1 MGGLAAGFY
10 QVATGVFGECLSIV
24 FNYQLARGELV
35 YSQRQS
41 AVCLVHKKGSRADP
55 GNFRPISLMG
65 VDVKAL
71 PKTLTY
77 RLQLFLPK
85 LIHADQKAFV
95 KGRSI
100 HHHIRFLADLQDLV
114 TARDEEAYAMFLDFE
129 KAYDRVNWDY
139 VFQVLDRMGCGGA
152 FSDWV
157 KLLYTSPQAHL
168 LINGHIQPAICPTR
182 GVKQGDLLS
191 VLLFLM
197 VIEPLG
203 NLLRQHEEHGICLTE
218 DHTVPGLFFAD
229 DSTLLSGSVQGIQ
242 AQLDLVQE
250 YCDGSGTKLNLN
262 KCILMPLHRRRDSP
276 DIPGVKVLERGENV
290 KFLGLLFGQDTT
302 DDAIIEFLDRRFYEG
317 FLLWFR
323 RARTLRGR
331 LLIALTMVLSRLWHY
346 TVHVPVP
353 DRILIAKEFLYQP
366 RSEGGLRI
374 PSIDASPKRQKLQ
387 LLLQFVAASASTTRN
402 WTTAGRSL
410 LSLALPDWGP
420 WQPLDFLT
428 ISPLRHGALLKW
440 CVLSQWWRVVW
451 RLWYSLKWEVTWRDL
466 NPPTRLA
473 CLLRQPIWLHGASEF
488 QYVKATRADTSE
500 VQRRSFC
507 MVADSQ
513 RSYRQHVAN
522 AFQIRSLSDFLC
534 PDAYQQYK
542 WLRALHVEATQ
553 VFQRLLG
560 LCETDSVVP
569 TANNTEIP
577 RAPSQLLSIVWKPPT
592 PNKQHPIQLHHDRA
606 TADDIKRFV
615 RLCKR
620 LRKILLPVYG
630 DLQYRLAMR
639 LLPVRSRFSFLRE
652 AHPQIIYCIRD
663 GCSAV
668 ETERHLF
675 FECVLPSELWPVMVR
690 DWSSFF
696 TYTPKWIDIV
706 LGRRPTPTDAW
717 KEHVAMLGD
726 LWRIM
731 RAIVLHFVWT
741 VRNDCLFRQRTPTS
755 LLPALHVIYTTFS
768 AHVRSSMR
776 RAQSE
781 EGQAST

>member
-1 MGGLAAGFY
+1 
-10 QVATGVFGECLSIV
+10 
-24 FNYQLARGELV
+24 
-35 YSQRQS
+35 
-41 AVCLVHKKGSRADP
+41 
-55 GNFRPISLMG
+55 
-65 VDVKAL
+65 
-71 PKTLTY
+71 
-77 RLQLFLPK
+77 
-85 LIHADQKAFV
+85 
-95 KGRSI
+95 
-100 HHHIRFLADLQDLV
+100 
-114 TARDEEAYAMFLDFE
+114 MFLDFE

-139 VFQVLDRMGCGGA
+139 MFQVLDRMGCGGA

-157 KLLYTSPQAHL
+157 KLLYTGPQAHL

-182 GVKQGDLLS
+182 GVKQGDPLS
-191 VLLFLM
+191 ALLFLM

-229 DSTLLSGSVQGIQ
+229 DSTLLSSSIQGTQ
-242 AQLDLVQE
+242 AQLDLVQV
-250 YCDGSGTKLNLN
+250 YCDGSGAKLNLS
-262 KCILMPLHRRRDSP
+262 KCTLMPLHRRRDAP
-276 DIPGVKVLERGENV
+276 DIPGIKVLQRGENV

-353 DRILIAKEFLYQP
+353 DRIVKKWQSALNRFVLSRRYERNAKHVQLIAKEFLYQP
-366 RSEGGLRI
+366 RSEGGLHI
-374 PSIDASPKRQKLQ
+374 PSIDASLKRQKLQ
-387 LLLQFVAASASTTRN
+387 LLLQFVAASTSTTRN
-402 WTTAGRSL
+402 WTTTGRSL

-451 RLWYSLKWEVTWRDL
+451 RLWYSLKWEVTWHDL
-466 NPPTRLA
+466 IPPTRLA
-473 CLLRQPIWLHGASEF
+473 YLLRQPIWFHGASEF

-507 MVADSQ
+507 MVAEPQ

-534 PDAYQQYK
+534 PDGTWSDVDAFARSHIDYRYIVVPAYQQYK
-542 WLRALHVEATQ
+542 WLCTLHVEATQ
-553 VFQRLLG
+553 VFQRLLR
-560 LCETDSVVP
+560 LCETDSLVP
-569 TANNTEIP
+569 TANNTDIPQAPYVGVKMGERVHIVPSIP
-577 RAPSQLLSIVWKPPT
+577 RSQLLSIVWKPPT
-592 PNKQHPIQLHHDRA
+592 PNKPHPIQLHHDRA
-606 TADDIKRFV
+606 TADDIKKFV
-615 RLCKR
+615 RLCKH
-620 LRKILLPVYG
+620 LRKILLPVYE

-675 FECVLPSELWPVMVR
+675 FECVLPSELWPVMFR

-706 LGRRPTPTDAW
+706 LGRRPTPTDGW
-717 KEHVAMLGD
+717 KEHITMLGD
-726 LWRIM
+726 LWQIM

-741 VRNDCLFRQRTPTS
+741 VRNDCLFRQRAPTP
-755 LLPALHVIYTTFS
+755 LLPALRVIYTTFS
-768 AHVRSSMR
+768 AHVRGSMR

-781 EGQAST
+781 ENQASIKRVLNQLRCSRSLGGFMHANPQLFTVRFLK